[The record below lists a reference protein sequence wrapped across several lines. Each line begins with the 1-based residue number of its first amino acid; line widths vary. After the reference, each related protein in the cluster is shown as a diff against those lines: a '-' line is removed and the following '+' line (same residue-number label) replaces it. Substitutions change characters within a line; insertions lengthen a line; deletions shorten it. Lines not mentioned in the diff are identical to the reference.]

1 MPRYAAVVFDLDGTL
16 VSEED
21 GVDEATAAVAREL
34 RQRGHAVSNALLQE
48 TRSNVV
54 REAMA
59 ENRGNWPPWLTR
71 EEWLRRAFA
80 RVDAP
85 ETLAPEMAAV
95 YLRGRIEGLALLDH
109 AVELVQA
116 VAGQT
121 RLGMITNGGSS
132 EQRLK
137 ITTVGLD
144 RFFPEPLISDEVGV
158 QKPDPA
164 IFQQA
169 LTALDVAA
177 SDAVYIGNSF
187 VNDVEGAAAVGMD
200 TIWLDHHGGGP
211 PPQAATTPTLTTT
224 NLRTVRE
231 FLGA

>member
-16 VSEED
+16 VSEEV

-34 RQRGHAVSNALLQE
+34 RLRGHQVSDTLLQE
-48 TRSNVV
+48 TRSRVV

-59 ENRGNWPPWLTR
+59 DNRGNWPPWLTR

-85 ETLAPEMAAV
+85 EALAPQMGAI
-95 YLRGRIEGLALLDH
+95 YLQGRIEGLALLDH
-109 AVELVQA
+109 AIELVQA
-116 VAGQT
+116 VAAQS
-121 RLGMITNGGSS
+121 RLGMITNGASS

-137 ITTVGLD
+137 ITKVGLD
-144 RFFPEPLISDEVGV
+144 RFFPKPLISDEVGI

-164 IFQQA
+164 IFQQS
-169 LTALDVAA
+169 LTILEVAP
-177 SDAVYIGNSF
+177 SEAVYIGNSF

-200 TIWLDHHGGGP
+200 TIWLDHHGNGP
-211 PPQAATTPTLTTT
+211 PPQAAATPTLTTT
-224 NLRTVRE
+224 SLRTVRE

>member
-1 MPRYAAVVFDLDGTL
+1 MPRYAAAVFDLDGTL

-21 GVDEATAAVAREL
+21 GVEQATALVAHALRE
-34 RQRGHAVSNALLQE
+34 RGHPVPDARLEEAR
-48 TRSNVV
+48 TTVV

-59 ENRGNWPPWLTR
+59 ANRGNWPAWLSR

-85 ETLAPEMAAV
+85 AELAPEMAAV
-95 YLRGRIEGLALLDH
+95 YLQGRIDGLALLDH
-109 AVELVQA
+109 AIELLEA
-116 VAGQT
+116 VAART
-121 RLGMITNGGSS
+121 RLGMITNGGSV

-137 ITTVGLD
+137 ITTVGLNHY
-144 RFFPEPLISDEVGV
+144 FPEPLISDEVGA

-164 IFQQA
+164 IFQKA
-169 LTALDVAA
+169 LSTLEVAA

-187 VNDVEGAAAVGMD
+187 VNDIEGAAAVGMD
-200 TIWLDHHGGGP
+200 TIWLDHYGSGP

-224 NLRTVRE
+224 SLRAVRE

>member
-1 MPRYAAVVFDLDGTL
+1 MPRYEAVVFDLDGTL

-21 GVDEATAAVAREL
+21 GVQQATAMVAQALRE
-34 RQRGHAVSNALLQE
+34 RGHPVLDARLEEAR
-48 TRSNVV
+48 TTVV

-59 ENRGNWPPWLTR
+59 ANRGNWPPWLSR

-80 RVDAP
+80 RVDVP
-85 ETLAPEMAAV
+85 EALAPDMAAV
-95 YLRGRIEGLALLDH
+95 YLQGRIDGLALLDH

-116 VAGQT
+116 VAGQA

-144 RFFPEPLISDEVGV
+144 RFFPQPLISDEVGV

-164 IFQQA
+164 IFEQA
-169 LTALDVAA
+169 LTSLEVSA
-177 SDAVYIGNSF
+177 SNAVYIGNSF

-200 TIWLDHHGGGP
+200 TIWLDHHGSGP
-211 PPQAATTPTLTTT
+211 PPQAATTPTLTTAS
-224 NLRTVRE
+224 LRAVRE

>member
-1 MPRYAAVVFDLDGTL
+1 MPRYEAVVFDLDGTL

-21 GVDEATAAVAREL
+21 GVDEATALVAEEL
-34 RQRGHAVSNALLQE
+34 RQRGHSVSDALLQE
-48 TRSNVV
+48 TRTAVV

-59 ENRGNWPPWLTR
+59 ENRGNWPPWLSR

-80 RVDAP
+80 RVDVP
-85 ETLAPEMAAV
+85 EALAPDMAAV
-95 YLRGRIEGLALLDH
+95 YLRGRIDGLALLDH

-116 VAGQT
+116 VARQA

-144 RFFPEPLISDEVGV
+144 RFFPQPLISDEVGV

-164 IFQQA
+164 IFERA
-169 LTALDVAA
+169 LTTLKVVA

-200 TIWLDHHGGGP
+200 TIWLDHHGSGP
-211 PPQAATTPTLTTT
+211 PPGAATTPTLTTAS
-224 NLRTVRE
+224 LRTVRD